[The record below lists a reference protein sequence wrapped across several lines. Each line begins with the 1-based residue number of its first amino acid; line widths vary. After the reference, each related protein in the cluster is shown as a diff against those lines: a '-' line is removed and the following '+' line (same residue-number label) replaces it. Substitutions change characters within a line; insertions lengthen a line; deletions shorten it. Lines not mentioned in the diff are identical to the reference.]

1 MLIAPDFPH
10 CSLTDLA
17 RNIDLE
23 LDLRQGMKTLI
34 IWSNLKRRTHHV
46 LVCWQ
51 LGIKKT
57 HQKMLEVALR
67 GLVLRGMEV
76 VLRGTQVISPA
87 RGLALH
93 LHDHHFQHSALL
105 FFGAFWTGSFLLFY
119 ALFNHHSFIEDVST
133 ITAPSYIWTSALFK
147 IRQIFQCTRK
157 CFGQQGFH
165 PIAFTLVEL
174 VEVQRS
180 QFLLSACEGC
190 HRCFT
195 PLARLPPLARRSHN
209 KSSML

>member
-1 MLIAPDFPH
+1 
-10 CSLTDLA
+10 
-17 RNIDLE
+17 
-23 LDLRQGMKTLI
+23 
-34 IWSNLKRRTHHV
+34 
-46 LVCWQ
+46 
-51 LGIKKT
+51 
-57 HQKMLEVALR
+57 MLEVALR

-105 FFGAFWTGSFLLFY
+105 FFGAFWTGSFPLFY
-119 ALFNHHSFIEDVST
+119 ALFCHHSSIEDVST

-195 PLARLPPLARRSHN
+195 PLLGSLPLLVVPTTNPQCCNHTTLTATRLFPQTLFNLPFFPFLKLS
-209 KSSML
+209 LLFVF